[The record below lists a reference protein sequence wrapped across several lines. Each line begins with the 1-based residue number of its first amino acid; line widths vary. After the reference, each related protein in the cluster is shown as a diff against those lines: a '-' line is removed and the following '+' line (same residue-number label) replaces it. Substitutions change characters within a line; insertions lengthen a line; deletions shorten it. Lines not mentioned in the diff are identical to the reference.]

1 MVPVADDLRAQ
12 RDYALLQLAKL
23 ERRGTELHASLMAGS
38 DQPERD
44 RAATSL
50 YQQDC
55 AAAIHQLAG
64 GSKTHWLSR
73 AFSDALLMRS
83 EGAAALVE
91 AEPTAI
97 VLRIVDVLERARG
110 SLSDMGDVAAASSA
124 APPAPR
130 FEFVHNA
137 TLRPI
142 LEQALDESARA
153 FDEHDFSRSLIT
165 SCSILESI
173 LTDALESRAIMT
185 GPSEAWSFDAR
196 IAAAEK
202 SGLIH
207 AGCSRLPAIARA
219 YRDGETSAMVVT
231 AREAK
236 VARQVLHVVMRDL
249 NPGR

>member
-50 YQQDC
+50 WQQDC

-83 EGAAALVE
+83 EGAAALVQ

-97 VLRIVDVLERARG
+97 VLRIVDVLARARG

-173 LTDALESRAIMT
+173 LTDALESRAIM
-185 GPSEAWSFDAR
+185 
-196 IAAAEK
+196 AAEK

>member
-1 MVPVADDLRAQ
+1 MEPVTDDLRAQ
-12 RDYALLQLAKL
+12 RDYALLQLARL
-23 ERRGTELHASLMAGS
+23 ERRGTELHASLTAGAN
-38 DQPERD
+38 QPD
-44 RAATSL
+44 HGRAATSL
-50 YQQDC
+50 WQQDC

-73 AFSDALLMRS
+73 AFSDALLIRAD
-83 EGAAALVE
+83 GAAVVE

-97 VLRIVDVLERARG
+97 VLRIVDVLAQARR
-110 SLSDMGDVAAASSA
+110 SLSDMGDVAVASSA
-124 APPAPR
+124 APQAPR

-142 LEQALDESARA
+142 LERALDESARA

-173 LTDALESRAIMT
+173 LTDALEYGAILT
-185 GPSEAWSFDAR
+185 GPAEAWSFDAR

-202 SGLIH
+202 SGLIRG
-207 AGCSRLPAIARA
+207 GCSRLPAIARS
-219 YRDGETSAMVVT
+219 YRDGETPVVT